1 MSITLDIFGF
11 IFLAN
16 HMIRDHKAN
25 PYSYLH
31 DII

>member
-16 HMIRDHKAN
+16 DMIRDHKAN
-25 PYSYLH
+25 PYSYLA
-31 DII
+31 